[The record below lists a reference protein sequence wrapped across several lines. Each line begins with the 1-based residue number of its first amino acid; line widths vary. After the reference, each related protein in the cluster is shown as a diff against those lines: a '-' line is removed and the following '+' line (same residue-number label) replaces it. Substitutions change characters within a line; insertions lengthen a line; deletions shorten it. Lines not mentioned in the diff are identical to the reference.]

1 MWVFPG
7 PRVALIGMPTDHDDR
22 RWALRWLGRPV
33 ERLSGERRRELIEA
47 AAARGRT
54 SSRGALGRLREN
66 LLPVVQ
72 TAAAA
77 ALAWLLANTVL
88 GHQNPVFAPIAA
100 IVSLGATRGQRAQR
114 AIELSLGVALGITA
128 GDLLTSVIGV
138 GVWQLA
144 VIVGLAMA
152 AAVSLG
158 AGLLLLSEA
167 GVSATLVATLQSGTH
182 GFPPARLLDVLVGG
196 AVALVFS
203 QLLFPVHPVRL
214 VRTAAEAMVRELA
227 DTLRTVAHVIHER
240 DTDGAQAA
248 LDRARGISRSWAR
261 FEQALDSGGEAARF
275 APARRRHRGPLG
287 VYRDIGHP
295 LDLIV
300 SDVGVLARGAV
311 RALRFG
317 DPIPPQVPAAL
328 GDLAQATDAL
338 ADRIGTVE
346 DDPEVSA
353 PALQAVAAAT
363 ELTPAGDDRSLSMLV
378 AYTELIAADLLR
390 ALGLDR
396 DPADDRVV
404 QTAQTAMRQA
414 RPPER
419 RRGTPSQAES
429 AHP

>member
-1 MWVFPG
+1 ML
-7 PRVALIGMPTDHDDR
+7 RNQDDR
-22 RWALRWLGRPV
+22 RWALQWLGRPV

-47 AAARGRT
+47 AATRGRT
-54 SSRGALGRLREN
+54 SSRGALVRLREN
-66 LLPVVQ
+66 LLPVIQ

-77 ALAWLLANTVL
+77 GLAWLLANSVL
-88 GHQNPVFAPIAA
+88 GHPNPVFAPIAA

-114 AIELSLGVALGITA
+114 AIELILGVALGITA
-128 GDLLTSVIGV
+128 GDVLTGLIGV

-167 GVSATLVATLQSGTH
+167 GVSASLVATVQSTTH
-182 GFPPARLLDVLVGG
+182 GFPPTRLLDVLVGG
-196 AVALVFS
+196 TVALVFS
-203 QLLFPVHPVRL
+203 QLLFPVQPVKL

-227 DTLRTVAHVIHER
+227 DTLRAIANVVRER
-240 DTDGAQAA
+240 DTPGAQAV
-248 LDRARGISRSWAR
+248 LDRARRISLAWGR

-275 APARRRHRGPLG
+275 APVRRRHRGPLG

-317 DPIPPQVPAAL
+317 DPIPPELPAVL
-328 GDLAQATDAL
+328 VNLAQATDGL
-338 ADRIGTVE
+338 AARVGTVE
-346 DDPEVSA
+346 ENPEVSS
-353 PALQAVAAAT
+353 PAMQAVAAASQ
-363 ELTPAGDDRSLSMLV
+363 LTPTGYDTSLYMLI
-378 AYTELIAADLLR
+378 AYTQVTAADLLR
-390 ALGLDR
+390 ALGTDR

-404 QTAQTAMRQA
+404 QTAHSAGKQA
-414 RPPER
+414 PHPTLR
-419 RRGTPSQAES
+419 RAQSRA
-429 AHP
+429 

>member
-1 MWVFPG
+1 MF
-7 PRVALIGMPTDHDDR
+7 RDREDR

-33 ERLSGERRRELIEA
+33 ERLSGERRRELVEA
-47 AAARGRT
+47 AAARGRM
-54 SSRGALGRLREN
+54 SSRSALVRLREN
-66 LLPVVQ
+66 LLPVGQ
-72 TAAAA
+72 TAGAAG
-77 ALAWLLANTVL
+77 LAWLLANSVL
-88 GHQNPVFAPIAA
+88 GHQNPVFAPVAA

-114 AIELSLGVALGITA
+114 AIELILGVALGITA

-152 AAVSLG
+152 AAVSFG

-167 GVSATLVATLQSGTH
+167 GVSASLVATVQSTTH

-196 AVALVFS
+196 TVALVFS
-203 QLLFPVHPVRL
+203 QLLFPVHPVKL

-227 DTLRTVAHVIHER
+227 DTLRAVAHVIHER

-248 LDRARGISRSWAR
+248 LDRARRISLAWAR

-275 APARRRHRGPLG
+275 APVRRRHRGPLG
-287 VYRDIGHP
+287 VYQDIGHP

-311 RALRFG
+311 RALRLR
-317 DPIPPQVPAAL
+317 DPIPPQLPAAV
-328 GDLAQATDAL
+328 GNLAQATDAL
-338 ADRIGTVE
+338 ATRIGTVE
-346 DDPEVSA
+346 EDPEVSS

-363 ELTPAGDDRSLSMLV
+363 ELAAAGNGTSVSMLV
-378 AYTELIAADLLR
+378 AYTQLTAADLLR
-390 ALGLDR
+390 ALGIDR

-404 QTAQTAMRQA
+404 RTAHTAVEQA
-414 RPPER
+414 HHAALR
-419 RRGTPSQAES
+419 REAPSRA
-429 AHP
+429 

>member
-1 MWVFPG
+1 ML
-7 PRVALIGMPTDHDDR
+7 REQDDT

-33 ERLSGERRRELIEA
+33 ERLSGERRRQLIDA
-47 AAARGRT
+47 AAARGRM

-72 TAAAA
+72 TAGAAG
-77 ALAWLLANTVL
+77 LAWLLANIVL

-114 AIELSLGVALGITA
+114 AIELILGVALGITA
-128 GDLLTSVIGV
+128 GDLLTSLIGV

-144 VIVGLAMA
+144 VIVGLAMG
-152 AAVSLG
+152 AAVWLG

-167 GVSATLVATLQSGTH
+167 GVSASLVATVQSTTH

-196 AVALVFS
+196 TVALVFS
-203 QLLFPVHPVRL
+203 QLLFPVHPVKL

-227 DTLRTVAHVIHER
+227 DTLRAVSHVIRER
-240 DTDGAQAA
+240 DTDGAQVA
-248 LDRARGISRSWAR
+248 LDRARRISLSWGR

-275 APARRRHRGPLG
+275 APVRRRHRGPLG

-300 SDVGVLARGAV
+300 SDVGVLARGSV

-317 DPIPPQVPAAL
+317 DPIPPQLPDAVA
-328 GDLAQATDAL
+328 DLARATDAL
-338 ADRIGTVE
+338 AARIGTVE
-346 DDPEVSA
+346 EDPEVSA

-363 ELTPAGDDRSLSMLV
+363 HLTPAGEDTSLSMLV
-378 AYTELIAADLLR
+378 AYTQVTAADLLR
-390 ALGLDR
+390 ALGIDR

-404 QTAQTAMRQA
+404 QTAQTAVEQA
-414 RPPER
+414 RRPALR
-419 RRGTPSQAES
+419 QGAPSRA
-429 AHP
+429 